1 MTIFGEVEVRR
12 CGYSAPEEGSLFPLD
27 GELNLPKDSYSH
39 GLRER
44 LAFEVARGSF
54 DQAVCAIE
62 TTTGGQVPKRQAE
75 ELAAK
80 VSQDFESFYEDRA
93 SPGPE
98 GTLDPLVL
106 SEDGKGIV
114 MRKEDLR
121 ATKRAAERESR
132 KLKTRLSQGEK
143 RNRKRMA
150 TVAAVYSIE
159 RQVR

>member
-1 MTIFGEVEVRR
+1 MRR

-27 GELNLPKDSYSH
+27 GEPNLPKDSYSH

-54 DQAVCAIE
+54 DQAVRAIE

-80 VSQDFESFYEDRA
+80 VSQDFEAFYEDRA

-98 GTLDPLVL
+98 ETLDPLVL

-121 ATKRAAERESR
+121 EGTKRAAERESR
-132 KLKTRLSQGEK
+132 KLKTRLSQG
-143 RNRKRMA
+143 RSA
-150 TVAAVYSIE
+150 TASAWPRWRRCTALSGKSA
-159 RQVR
+159 RPNPS